1 MMANDNRAKREQL
14 RVFEARQ
21 VLQGTKK
28 KRTRGDQWK
37 WTASAIGAVVVASL
51 ALAAYSTI
59 GPGTPAQVPDASLSE
74 NREWSGQLTISGV
87 VMDITLDGVR
97 APQATANFVSLAQ
110 EGFFDQTACHRL
122 TTEGIFVLQCG
133 DPLGSGLGGPGYVFG
148 PVENAPANNLYS
160 RGTLAMARADNDGQS
175 HGSQF
180 FIVYED
186 STIRSDLAGGYTVLG
201 TVTAGVDEL
210 VDAFVTPGTVDG
222 SPDGRPTVV
231 PEIQSITI
239 R

>member
-133 DPLGSGLGGPGYVFG
+133 DPAGNGTGGPGYAI
-148 PVENAPANNLYS
+148 PDENLPEEGESNYPA
-160 RGTLAMARADNDGQS
+160 GTVAMANAGPGTG
-175 HGSQF
+175 GSQF
-180 FIVYED
+180 FIVYAD
-186 STIRSDLAGGYTVLG
+186 TTLPSGYTIWG
-201 TVTAGVDEL
+201 TVAKGLDVVQGIAAAGVEGGG
-210 VDAFVTPGTVDG
+210 ADG
-222 SPDGRPTVV
+222 PPAQRVVIEKATLTTSPAN
-231 PEIQSITI
+231 
-239 R
+239 

>member
-1 MMANDNRAKREQL
+1 MASNDRAKREQL

-21 VLQGTKK
+21 VLQARKK

-37 WTASAIGAVVVASL
+37 WTLSAIGAVVVASL
-51 ALAAYSTI
+51 ALVGYTTI
-59 GPGTPAQVPDASLSE
+59 GPGTPSKVPDVALSE
-74 NREWSGQLTISGV
+74 NREWTGQLTISGV
-87 VMDITLDGVR
+87 AMDITLDGVN
-97 APQATANFVSLAQ
+97 APQATANFVTLAQ
-110 EGFFDQTACHRL
+110 EGFFDQTVCHRL
-122 TTEGIFVLQCG
+122 TTESIFVLQCG

-148 PVENAPANNLYS
+148 PVENAPANNLYT
-160 RGTLAMARADNDGQS
+160 RGTLAMARSANDAAS

-180 FIVYED
+180 FIVYND

-201 TVTAGVDEL
+201 TVTTGVDEL
-210 VDAFVTPGTVDG
+210 IDAFVTPGTVDG

>member
-1 MMANDNRAKREQL
+1 MASNDRAKREQL

-21 VLQGTKK
+21 VLQATKK
-28 KRTRGDQWK
+28 KRTRDDQWK
-37 WTASAIGAVVVASL
+37 WTAAAIGAVVVASL
-51 ALAAYSTI
+51 ALVGYTTI
-59 GPGTPAQVPDASLSE
+59 GPGTPSQVPDASLSE
-74 NREWSGQLTISGV
+74 NREWTGQLTISGV
-87 VMDITLDGVR
+87 VMAITLDGVN

-110 EGFFDQTACHRL
+110 EGFFDQTVCHRL

-148 PVENAPANNLYS
+148 PVENAPADDLYS
-160 RGTLAMARADNDGQS
+160 RGTLAMARSANDGQS

-180 FIVYED
+180 FIVYDD
-186 STIRSDLAGGYTVLG
+186 SAIPSDLAGGYTVLG
-201 TVTAGVDEL
+201 TVTTGVDEL